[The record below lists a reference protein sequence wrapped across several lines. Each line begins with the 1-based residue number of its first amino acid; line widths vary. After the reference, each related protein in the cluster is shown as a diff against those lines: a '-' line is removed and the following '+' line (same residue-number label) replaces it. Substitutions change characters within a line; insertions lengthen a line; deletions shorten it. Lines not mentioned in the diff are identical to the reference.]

1 MCLAAI
7 HICIAAVDN
16 PNSKSNNFYEEFQRK
31 SLFTDRQISIIYN
44 RIIKQSSRENISAG
58 AYYRQV
64 KQCRIKIKSVLYSI
78 LLLRLCGA
86 LDREAMIT
94 LDKVALQLDVMSQA
108 LGHSDTTAGQTV
120 QDVSTVVGKLID
132 TMCKV

>member
-1 MCLAAI
+1 VCPAAI

-16 PNSKSNNFYEEFQRK
+16 QNSKSNNFYEEFHRR
-31 SLFTDRQISIIYN
+31 SLFTERQISIIYN
-44 RIIKQSSRENISAG
+44 KVIKQSSRENISAG

-86 LDREAMIT
+86 LDREAMIS
-94 LDKVALQLDVMSQA
+94 LDKIALQLDVMSQA
-108 LGHSDTTAGQTV
+108 LGHSDTTAGRTV
-120 QDVSTVVGKLID
+120 QDVSTIVGKLID

>member
-16 PNSKSNNFYEEFQRK
+16 PNSKSNNFFEEFQRK
-31 SLFTDRQISIIYN
+31 SIFTDRQISIIYN
-44 RIIKQSSRENISAG
+44 RIIKQSSHENISAG

-78 LLLRLCGA
+78 LLLRLSGA
-86 LDREAMIT
+86 LDRDSMIT
-94 LDKVALQLDVMSQA
+94 LDKIALQLDVMSQA
-108 LGHSDTTAGQTV
+108 LGHGDTTAGQTV

>member
-16 PNSKSNNFYEEFQRK
+16 PNSKSNNFYEELQRK

-94 LDKVALQLDVMSQA
+94 LDKIALQLDVMSQA
-108 LGHSDTTAGQTV
+108 LGHSDTTEGQTV
-120 QDVSTVVGKLID
+120 QDVSTVVEKLID

>member
-31 SLFTDRQISIIYN
+31 SLFTDRQISIIYD
-44 RIIKQSSRENISAG
+44 RITKQSARENISAG

-86 LDREAMIT
+86 LDREAMIS
-94 LDKVALQLDVMSQA
+94 LDKIALQLDVMSQA

>member
-1 MCLAAI
+1 MYLAAI

-94 LDKVALQLDVMSQA
+94 LDKTALQLDVMSQA
-108 LGHSDTTAGQTV
+108 LGHRDTTVGQTAE
-120 QDVSTVVGKLID
+120 DVSTVVRKLID

>member
-1 MCLAAI
+1 MYLAAI

-16 PNSKSNNFYEEFQRK
+16 PNSKSNNFYEEFHRK

-86 LDREAMIT
+86 LDREAMIS
-94 LDKVALQLDVMSQA
+94 LDKIALQLDVMSQA
-108 LGHSDTTAGQTV
+108 LGHSDTTAGRTV
-120 QDVSTVVGKLID
+120 QDVSTIVGKLID

>member
-16 PNSKSNNFYEEFQRK
+16 PNSKSNNFYEQLQRK

-94 LDKVALQLDVMSQA
+94 LDKIALQLDVMSQA
-108 LGHSDTTAGQTV
+108 LGHSDTTAGQNV

>member
-1 MCLAAI
+1 VCLAAI

-16 PNSKSNNFYEEFQRK
+16 PDSKSNNFYEEFHRK

-44 RIIKQSSRENISAG
+44 RITKQSSRENISAG

-86 LDREAMIT
+86 LDREAMIS
-94 LDKVALQLDVMSQA
+94 LDKIALQLDVMSQA
-108 LGHSDTTAGQTV
+108 LGHSDTTAGRTV
-120 QDVSTVVGKLID
+120 QDVSTIVGKLID

>member
-1 MCLAAI
+1 MCIAAI

-16 PNSKSNNFYEEFQRK
+16 PNSKSNNFYEEFHRK

-44 RIIKQSSRENISAG
+44 RITKQSSRENISAG

-86 LDREAMIT
+86 LDREAMIS
-94 LDKVALQLDVMSQA
+94 LDKIALQLDVMSQA
-108 LGHSDTTAGQTV
+108 LGHSDTTAGRTV
-120 QDVSTVVGKLID
+120 QDVSTIVGKLID

>member
-1 MCLAAI
+1 VCLAAI

-16 PNSKSNNFYEEFQRK
+16 PNSKSNNFYEEFHRK

-44 RIIKQSSRENISAG
+44 RITKQSSRENISAG

-86 LDREAMIT
+86 LDREAMIS
-94 LDKVALQLDVMSQA
+94 LDKIALQLDVMSQA
-108 LGHSDTTAGQTV
+108 LGHSDTTAGRTV
-120 QDVSTVVGKLID
+120 QDVSTIVGKLID

>member
-16 PNSKSNNFYEEFQRK
+16 PNSKSNNFYEEFHRK

-86 LDREAMIT
+86 LDREAMIS
-94 LDKVALQLDVMSQA
+94 LDKIALQLDVMSQA
-108 LGHSDTTAGQTV
+108 LGHSDTTAGRTV
-120 QDVSTVVGKLID
+120 QDVSTIVGKLID

>member
-1 MCLAAI
+1 VSVAAI
-7 HICIAAVDN
+7 HICIAAVDT
-16 PNSKSNNFYEEFQRK
+16 PNSKYNNFYRELQRK

-86 LDREAMIT
+86 LDREAMIS
-94 LDKVALQLDVMSQA
+94 LDKIALQLDVMSQA
-108 LGHSDTTAGQTV
+108 LGHSDTTAGRTV
-120 QDVSTVVGKLID
+120 QDVSTIVGKLID

>member
-16 PNSKSNNFYEEFQRK
+16 PNSKSNNFYEEFRRR
-31 SLFTDRQISIIYN
+31 SLFTERQISIIYN
-44 RIIKQSSRENISAG
+44 RVIKQSSLDNISAG

-94 LDKVALQLDVMSQA
+94 LDKIALQLDVMSQA
-108 LGHSDTTAGQTV
+108 LGHSDITAGQTV
-120 QDVSTVVGKLID
+120 KDVSTVIGKLID

>member
-16 PNSKSNNFYEEFQRK
+16 PNSKSNNFFEEFQRK

-44 RIIKQSSRENISAG
+44 RIIKQSSHENISAG

-94 LDKVALQLDVMSQA
+94 LDKIALQLDVMSQA
-108 LGHSDTTAGQTV
+108 LGHGDTTAGQTV

>member
-1 MCLAAI
+1 VCLAAI

-16 PNSKSNNFYEEFQRK
+16 PNSKSNNFFGEFQRK
-31 SLFTDRQISIIYN
+31 SIFTDRQISIIYN
-44 RIIKQSSRENISAG
+44 RIIKQSSHENISAG

-78 LLLRLCGA
+78 LLLRLSGA
-86 LDREAMIT
+86 LDRDSMIT
-94 LDKVALQLDVMSQA
+94 LDKIALQLDVMSQA
-108 LGHSDTTAGQTV
+108 LGHGDTTTGQTV

>member
-1 MCLAAI
+1 
-7 HICIAAVDN
+7 
-16 PNSKSNNFYEEFQRK
+16 
-31 SLFTDRQISIIYN
+31 LFTDRQISIIYN
-44 RIIKQSSRENISAG
+44 RISKQSSRENISAG
-58 AYYRQV
+58 AYYRQL

-94 LDKVALQLDVMSQA
+94 LDKVAQQLDVMSQA
-108 LGHSDTTAGQTV
+108 LGHSDITAGQTV

>member
-1 MCLAAI
+1 MCPAAI

-16 PNSKSNNFYEEFQRK
+16 PNSKSNSFFEEFQQK
-31 SLFTDRQISIIYN
+31 SIFTDRQISIIYN
-44 RIIKQSSRENISAG
+44 RIIKRSSHENISAG

-94 LDKVALQLDVMSQA
+94 LDKIALQLDVMSQA
-108 LGHSDTTAGQTV
+108 LGHGDTTPGQTV

>member
-1 MCLAAI
+1 VCLAAI

-16 PNSKSNNFYEEFQRK
+16 PNSKSNNFYEEFHRK
-31 SLFTDRQISIIYN
+31 SLFTDRQISIIYK
-44 RIIKQSSRENISAG
+44 RITKQSSRENISAG

-94 LDKVALQLDVMSQA
+94 LDKIALQLDVMSQA
-108 LGHSDTTAGQTV
+108 LGHSDTTAGRTV
-120 QDVSTVVGKLID
+120 QDVSTIVGKLID

>member
-16 PNSKSNNFYEEFQRK
+16 PDSKSNNFYEEFHRK

-94 LDKVALQLDVMSQA
+94 LDKIALQLDVMSQA
-108 LGHSDTTAGQTV
+108 LGHSDTTAGQNV
-120 QDVSTVVGKLID
+120 QDVTTVVGKLID

>member
-16 PNSKSNNFYEEFQRK
+16 PNSKSNNFYEEFHKK

-44 RIIKQSSRENISAG
+44 RITKQSSRENISAG

-86 LDREAMIT
+86 LDREAMIS
-94 LDKVALQLDVMSQA
+94 LDKIALQLDVMSQA
-108 LGHSDTTAGQTV
+108 LGHSDTTAGRTV
-120 QDVSTVVGKLID
+120 QDVSTIVGKLID

>member
-1 MCLAAI
+1 VSLAAI

-16 PNSKSNNFYEEFQRK
+16 PNSKYNNFYRELQRK

-94 LDKVALQLDVMSQA
+94 LDKIALQLDVMSQA

-120 QDVSTVVGKLID
+120 QDVSMVVGKLID

>member
-1 MCLAAI
+1 VCLAAI

-16 PNSKSNNFYEEFQRK
+16 PNSKSNNFYEEFQRR
-31 SLFTDRQISIIYN
+31 SLFTERQISIIYN
-44 RIIKQSSRENISAG
+44 RVIKQSSRENISAG

-94 LDKVALQLDVMSQA
+94 LDKIALQLDVMSQA
-108 LGHSDTTAGQTV
+108 LGHSDIAAGQTAK
-120 QDVSTVVGKLID
+120 DVSTVVGKLID

>member
-16 PNSKSNNFYEEFQRK
+16 PDSKSNNFYEEFHRK

-44 RIIKQSSRENISAG
+44 RITKQSSRENISAG

-86 LDREAMIT
+86 LDREAMIS
-94 LDKVALQLDVMSQA
+94 LDKIALQLDVMSQA
-108 LGHSDTTAGQTV
+108 LGHSDTTAGRTV
-120 QDVSTVVGKLID
+120 QDVSTIVGKLID

>member
-16 PNSKSNNFYEEFQRK
+16 PNSKSDNFYEEFHRK

-86 LDREAMIT
+86 LDREAMIS
-94 LDKVALQLDVMSQA
+94 LDKIALQLDVMSQA

-120 QDVSTVVGKLID
+120 QDVSMVVGKLID

>member
-1 MCLAAI
+1 VCPAAI

-78 LLLRLCGA
+78 LLLRLCRA
-86 LDREAMIT
+86 LDRDAMIT
-94 LDKVALQLDVMSQA
+94 LDKIVLQLDVMSQA

-120 QDVSTVVGKLID
+120 QDVSTVVEKLID

>member
-1 MCLAAI
+1 MCMAA
-7 HICIAAVDN
+7 AGN
-16 PNSKSNNFYEEFQRK
+16 PNSKSNNFYGELQRR
-31 SLFTDRQISIIYN
+31 SLFTERQTSIIYN
-44 RIIKQSSRENISAG
+44 RVIKQPSRENISAG

-64 KQCRIKIKSVLYSI
+64 KQCRIKIKSVLHSI

-94 LDKVALQLDVMSQA
+94 LDKIALQLDVMSQA

-120 QDVSTVVGKLID
+120 NDVSTVVGKLID

>member
-1 MCLAAI
+1 VSLAAI
-7 HICIAAVDN
+7 HICIAEVDN
-16 PNSKSNNFYEEFQRK
+16 PNSKYNNFYRELQRE

-94 LDKVALQLDVMSQA
+94 LDKIALQLDVMSQA
-108 LGHSDTTAGQTV
+108 LGDRDTTVGQTV
-120 QDVSTVVGKLID
+120 EDVSTVVRKLID

>member
-1 MCLAAI
+1 MCPAAI

-16 PNSKSNNFYEEFQRK
+16 PNSKSSNFYEEFQRK

-44 RIIKQSSRENISAG
+44 RIIKQSSHENISAG

-94 LDKVALQLDVMSQA
+94 LDKIALQLEVMSQA
-108 LGHSDTTAGQTV
+108 LGHSDTTAGQNF

>member
-94 LDKVALQLDVMSQA
+94 LDKIALQLDVMSQA
-108 LGHSDTTAGQTV
+108 LGHSDTTAGQNV
-120 QDVSTVVGKLID
+120 QEVSTVVGKLID

>member
-16 PNSKSNNFYEEFQRK
+16 PNSKSNNFYEELQRK

-44 RIIKQSSRENISAG
+44 RIIKQSLRENISAG

-86 LDREAMIT
+86 LDKEAMIT
-94 LDKVALQLDVMSQA
+94 LDKIALQLDVMSQA
-108 LGHSDTTAGQTV
+108 LGHSDTTAGQNV

>member
-31 SLFTDRQISIIYN
+31 SLFTDHQISIIYN

>member
-44 RIIKQSSRENISAG
+44 RVIKQSSRENISAG

-64 KQCRIKIKSVLYSI
+64 KQCRIKIKSILYSI
-78 LLLRLCGA
+78 LLLRLSGA
-86 LDREAMIT
+86 LDRDAMIT
-94 LDKVALQLDVMSQA
+94 LDKIALQLDVMSQA